1 MKGYFLFSFY
11 TKMADRVS
19 VTTRTGYGERVGNSF
34 KKIF

>member
-1 MKGYFLFSFY
+1 
-11 TKMADRVS
+11 MADRVS